1 MICKNCGRE
10 IPDNSRYCAYCN
22 TYVRNLDN
30 DSEQHGAETVSV
42 INESN
47 EIKTETAV
55 SETDNGGGKK
65 GKGILI
71 AVIAVIIIAG
81 LAVGAVFA
89 LPVLKEKLKKEE
101 ITTTEP
107 PVSTTEATT
116 AVPSTTP
123 PVTDHFGEAKET
135 FYSLSD
141 KLGKMLGDSA
151 SEFSVTDEKP
161 KNSYGSNFA
170 FNSQM
175 NPGCVYIFTNRK
187 SDASSR
193 LKSVAGDISVILP
206 GRSNYTY
213 DELKKILGD
222 AVKYDEKDGVFSVYY
237 KANGYTVY
245 FTSPVNTSLESALD
259 SFIIQSDK
267 EILPAKTTAAKTT
280 VSSAELVK
288 TNPDEYFKNN
298 TAKKYTVVTKGD
310 NLNVRSF
317 AGKDNKV
324 VATVA
329 NKESITVY
337 GFYNGWAYIQ
347 KADGTKGWVSES
359 FIKSAS

>member
-1 MICKNCGRE
+1 MICKNCGAQ

-30 DSEQHGAETVSV
+30 GYDEHGTVSIPDTEES
-42 INESN
+42 INIEQ
-47 EIKTETAV
+47 ERAALEKA
-55 SETDNGGGKK
+55 SEDGRKK

-71 AVIAVIIIAG
+71 ALIIIIIVAG

-89 LPVLKEKLKKEE
+89 MPALKEKLKKEE
-101 ITTTEP
+101 LTTEP
-107 PVSTTEATT
+107 PVVTTEVTT
-116 AVPSTTP
+116 APPTTQP

-151 SEFSVTDEKP
+151 SEFSVTDEQP
-161 KNSYGSNFA
+161 KNNYGSNFA
-170 FNSQM
+170 FNSKM
-175 NPGCVYIFTNRK
+175 NPGCVYIFTNKK

-193 LKSVAGDISVILP
+193 LKAVAGDISVILP

-222 AVKYDEKDGVFSVYY
+222 SVKYDEKDGVFSVYY
-237 KANGYTVY
+237 KAEGYTVY
-245 FTSPVNTSLESALD
+245 FTSPVNSSLESALD

-267 EILPAKTTAAKTT
+267 EILPAQTTVPKTT
-280 VSSAELVK
+280 VNTAELVK
-288 TNPDEYFKNN
+288 TDPDKYFQNN

-317 AGKDNKV
+317 AGKENKV

-329 NKESITVY
+329 NKESVTVY

-359 FIKSAS
+359 FIKSNS